1 METQKK
7 YYGQVR
13 SQYFLIEKEYA
24 LAHASTRDSMLY
36 DRQAMIIT
44 EFEQSGSRYLQSLQS
59 RESARMQLTQVDM
72 QIEQSEETLLD
83 LEKQAFEEKQ
93 TQAVNLRNATDQL
106 QSQLTAWEQRYLLRS
121 PVGERLLSPECM
133 ECESVRGIG
142 GYSVCGCSRRRIF
155 DSWGRRCCL
164 CRGRVK

>member
-1 METQKK
+1 MRKWKQEGYTPESGKGLFLHSETDRWRLGEIQSAYAAFVSTLSEMVRMNELGYYAKKLQSQRELLETQKK

-24 LAHASTRDSMLY
+24 LAHASYTRDSILY
-36 DRQAMIIT
+36 HRQAMIIT

-83 LEKQAFEEKQ
+83 PR
-93 TQAVNLRNATDQL
+93 NRRLR
-106 QSQLTAWEQRYLLRS
+106 RS
-121 PVGERLLSPECM
+121 RHRP
-133 ECESVRGIG
+133 
-142 GYSVCGCSRRRIF
+142 
-155 DSWGRRCCL
+155 
-164 CRGRVK
+164 

>member
-1 METQKK
+1 MPW
-7 YYGQVR
+7 
-13 SQYFLIEKEYA
+13 L
-24 LAHASTRDSMLY
+24 ML
-36 DRQAMIIT
+36 RIREIQFSIMQRMIIT

-106 QSQLTAWEQRYLLRS
+106 QSQLTAWEQRYLAFGS
-121 PVGERLLSPECM
+121 PDLGERLL
-133 ECESVRGIG
+133 
-142 GYSVCGCSRRRIF
+142 F
-155 DSWGRRCCL
+155 
-164 CRGRVK
+164 

>member
-1 METQKK
+1 MSTLSEMVRMNELGYYAKKLQSQRELLETQKK

-24 LAHASTRDSMLY
+24 LAHASYTRDSILY
-36 DRQAMIIT
+36 HRQAMIIT

-121 PVGERLLSPECM
+121 PVGERLLS
-133 ECESVRGIG
+133 
-142 GYSVCGCSRRRIF
+142 
-155 DSWGRRCCL
+155 
-164 CRGRVK
+164 